1 MTLARWSLRRNNGA
15 NTDYRKTCRNRA
27 ASVRQFPSIFFS
39 KFAAENPPSIRQTAP
54 HPGHSELS
62 LPRSLWFPCQ
72 ACYREDHPW
81 GDATVKGGGKRQWL
95 RRCLLPQ
102 APEAVVT
109 GWLTGRLQ
117 AYN

>member
-39 KFAAENPPSIRQTAP
+39 KFAAENPPSTRQTAP

-62 LPRSLWFPCQ
+62 PPLLMVPLSSLLPRGSSMGRCNRQ
-72 ACYREDHPW
+72 RW
-81 GDATVKGGGKRQWL
+81 G
-95 RRCLLPQ
+95 
-102 APEAVVT
+102 
-109 GWLTGRLQ
+109 
-117 AYN
+117 

>member
-39 KFAAENPPSIRQTAP
+39 KFATENPPSRRQTAP

-62 LPRSLWFPCQ
+62 PAPYGSP
-72 ACYREDHPW
+72 
-81 GDATVKGGGKRQWL
+81 VKPGTARIIHGAMQPSKVGVNGSGFDDVFFHR
-95 RRCLLPQ
+95 PQ
-102 APEAVVT
+102 K
-109 GWLTGRLQ
+109 Q
-117 AYN
+117 